1 MSKGSRPRP
10 LSVPTKTFDNNWN
23 NIFKKEKI
31 MKASHILVSSVEQ
44 AHSILAE
51 ANASNFGQL
60 AQKYSSCPSKQNG
73 GDLGDFGPGM
83 MVKPFE
89 DATVALGI
97 GQISLPVQ
105 TQFGY
110 HLIHRTG

>member
-1 MSKGSRPRP
+1 MR
-10 LSVPTKTFDNNWN
+10 
-23 NIFKKEKI
+23 
-31 MKASHILVSSVEQ
+31 ASHILVPTLVEAQNIAAKAGQ
-44 AHSILAE
+44 A
-51 ANASNFGQL
+51 NFAQL
-60 AQKYSSCPSKQNG
+60 AFEHSSCPSKSNG

-89 DATVALGI
+89 DATLATPI
-97 GQISLPVQ
+97 GAISQPVQ

>member
-1 MSKGSRPRP
+1 MR
-10 LSVPTKTFDNNWN
+10 
-23 NIFKKEKI
+23 
-31 MKASHILVSSVEQ
+31 ASHILVSSVAQ

-51 ANASNFGQL
+51 TSPANFAEL
-60 AQKYSSCPSKQNG
+60 AHKHSSCPSKNNG
-73 GDLGDFGPGM
+73 GDLGEFGPGN

-89 DATVALGI
+89 DATVALGV

-110 HLIHRTG
+110 HIIYRTG